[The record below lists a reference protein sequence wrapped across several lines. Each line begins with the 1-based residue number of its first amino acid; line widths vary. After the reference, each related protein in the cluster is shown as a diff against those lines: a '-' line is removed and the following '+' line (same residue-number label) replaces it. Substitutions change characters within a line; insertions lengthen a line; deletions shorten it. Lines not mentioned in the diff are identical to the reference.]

1 MILGIGNDLV
11 DINRIGIIYE
21 KFGNKFLNKIYTKNE
36 LEFFYENKNKFIQRL
51 ANRFAAKEA
60 FYKALNHN
68 KKSKIPSFQ
77 DVEILNLDGGQP
89 EIKIFNIAEKLC
101 LELVPKSCNYKIHV
115 SLSDEKN
122 YCSSFVIIESVK
134 HE

>member
-1 MILGIGNDLV
+1 MILGTGNDLV
-11 DINRIGIIYE
+11 DINRIRVLYE
-21 KFGNKFLNKIYTKNE
+21 RFGNKFLKKIYTKNE
-36 LEFFYENKNKFIQRL
+36 LVFFSENKNKFIQRL

-77 DVEILNLDGGQP
+77 DVEILNLEGGQP
-89 EIKIFNIAEKLC
+89 EIKIFNAAEKLC
-101 LELVPKSCNYKIHV
+101 LDLVPKSCNYNIHV

-122 YCSSFVIIESVK
+122 YCSAFVIIESVK
-134 HE
+134 HV

>member
-1 MILGIGNDLV
+1 MKDYTDNEIKLFSENNLDSEKVIL
-11 DINRIGIIYE
+11 
-21 KFGNKFLNKIYTKNE
+21 KI
-36 LEFFYENKNKFIQRL
+36 
-51 ANRFAAKEA
+51 AGRFAAKEA

-77 DVEILNLDGGQP
+77 DVEILNLEGGQP
-89 EIKIFNIAEKLC
+89 EIKIFNAAEKLC
-101 LELVPKSCNYKIHV
+101 LDLVPKSCNYKIHV

-134 HE
+134 HV

>member
-11 DINRIGIIYE
+11 DINRIRIIYE
-21 KFGNKFLNKIYTKNE
+21 KFGNKFLKKIYTKNE
-36 LEFFYENKNKFIQRL
+36 LEFFSENKNKFIQRL

-77 DVEILNLDGGQP
+77 DVEILNLEGGQP
-89 EIKIFNIAEKLC
+89 EIKIFNVAEKLC

-122 YCSSFVIIESVK
+122 YCSSFVIIESIK